1 MASKE
6 AVFTER
12 VTAPPFAVREYA
24 AHIEAQTLVE
34 TDFSQAG
41 KHAFGRLFKY
51 ISGHNRTVTAP
62 LNASKTGQKIPM
74 TSPVTQIPVTQDKC
88 SKKIAM
94 TSPVQQRQVNEQWQ
108 ISFIMPAGSRLET
121 LPTPKDPSVRLAAVS
136 AQWLAVI
143 RYSGSWSEANFQEQK
158 KRLEHWINDQGY
170 QVIGKASWDRYNPP
184 FTLWFMRRN
193 EIFIPITAPVMDKKV
208 K

>member
-1 MASKE
+1 
-6 AVFTER
+6 
-12 VTAPPFAVREYA
+12 
-24 AHIEAQTLVE
+24 
-34 TDFSQAG
+34 
-41 KHAFGRLFKY
+41 
-51 ISGHNRTVTAP
+51 
-62 LNASKTGQKIPM
+62 M

-158 KRLEHWINDQGY
+158 SGLN
-170 QVIGKASWDRYNPP
+170 IG
-184 FTLWFMRRN
+184 
-193 EIFIPITAPVMDKKV
+193 
-208 K
+208 